1 MKKVMAGFV
10 AGAISFG
17 AIGTYAATS
26 IDVEIKPLKYV
37 FDGVEKNQLV
47 KDLCIRGQR
56 MFL

>member
-1 MKKVMAGFV
+1 MAGFV